1 MELTVKVGFS
11 MTEDVG
17 DSADVVEDSST
28 SSTSF
33 A

>member
-11 MTEDVG
+11 MTEDVA

>member
-11 MTEDVG
+11 MTDDVA
-17 DSADVVEDSST
+17 DAVDVVEDSST